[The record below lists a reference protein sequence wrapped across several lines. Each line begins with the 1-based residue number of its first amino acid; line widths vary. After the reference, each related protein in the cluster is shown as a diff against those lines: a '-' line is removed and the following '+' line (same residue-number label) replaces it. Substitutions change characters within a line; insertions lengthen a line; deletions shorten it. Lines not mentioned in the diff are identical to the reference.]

1 LLRFIAFNNKI
12 NNIKTI
18 KSGTPLV
25 LDNIDRS
32 WRLPMQKLMKMLE
45 DVMVAI
51 TFAEAGEFDEANRIA
66 SNELPQE
73 EKIAASAP
81 ATGR

>member
-1 LLRFIAFNNKI
+1 
-12 NNIKTI
+12 
-18 KSGTPLV
+18 
-25 LDNIDRS
+25 
-32 WRLPMQKLMKMLE
+32 MEKLMKMVE

-66 SNELPQE
+66 SNGMPQE
-73 EKIAASAP
+73 EKIATIAP